1 MSKVTQT
8 ARNWVGKL
16 VSIFAAASAFAA
28 ETAASVPD
36 SELAASWR
44 KYWAANRSRCLA
56 DIEKNRKAD
65 VSRVMKAGDGR
76 ILKNAACEV
85 RQVTS
90 DFAFGCN
97 GLCLGQLGPTNAAY
111 EAKLSEFFNL
121 VTTTFCLGI
130 MEPEKGRYRFDANS
144 EEIWR
149 RPPSDRVL
157 DFARAHGMRMKGQ
170 PLICDR
176 WHPAWAKGQTK
187 AEAEEYYRGW
197 LRRVAERYG
206 KSVWYFDVVNEA
218 FSALKRT
225 PDFPL
230 YQRDET
236 LSFVDWAYAE
246 AEKVFP
252 KECMLGIN
260 MGCSATDWNWSG
272 ERYFNLCKRI
282 CDKGIRLD
290 AIGFQFH
297 LFNREKGERFVRLEY
312 WHPDMLRKSYETF
325 GKLGKPLFINEI
337 TIPSTI
343 LPGEAGR
350 ELQAEIAEDLYRFWF
365 SMPQL
370 AGIIWWNLCD
380 GAAWGGEDRVKGA
393 LINERMEAKPV
404 YRRLRK
410 LIAQE
415 WRTRLSA
422 RTDSSGVLS
431 FRGFRGTYEA
441 DFGGGTVVRFDVR

>member
-1 MSKVTQT
+1 MNMGF
-8 ARNWVGKL
+8 RL
-16 VSIFAAASAFAA
+16 VVLFALSAASALATDKA
-28 ETAASVPD
+28 PAVPD
-36 SELAASWR
+36 SELATPWR
-44 KYWAANRSRCLA
+44 KYWAVNRARCIA
-56 DIEKNRKAD
+56 DIETNRKAD
-65 VSRVMKAGDGR
+65 VSLVMKDADGR
-76 ILKNAACEV
+76 IMRNAACDV
-85 RQVTS
+85 RQISS

-121 VTTTFCLGI
+121 VTTTFCPGV
-130 MEPEKGRYRFDANS
+130 MEPEKGRFRFAADS

-176 WHPAWAKGQTK
+176 WHPAWAKSQTK
-187 AEAEEYYRGW
+187 AEAEAYYRDW

-206 KSVWYFDVVNEA
+206 RSVWYFDVVNEA
-218 FSALKRT
+218 FDTPKRT

-230 YQRDET
+230 YQGDKT

-260 MGCSATDWNWSG
+260 MGIGATDWNRSG
-272 ERYFNLCKRI
+272 KRYFKLCKRI

-297 LFNREKGERFVRLEY
+297 LFSREKGERFVRLEH
-312 WHPDMLRKSYETF
+312 WHPDMLRRSYDEF
-325 GKLGKPLFINEI
+325 AKLRKPLFINEI

-350 ELQAEIAEDLYRFWF
+350 DLQGEIAEDLYRFWF
-365 SMPQL
+365 SIPQV

-393 LINERMEAKPV
+393 LLDENMAEKPV
-404 YRRLRK
+404 YKRLRK
-410 LIAQE
+410 LIMQD

-422 RTDSSGVLS
+422 RTDAEGRLS
-431 FRGFRGTYEA
+431 FRGFRGEYEV
-441 DFGGGTVVRFDVR
+441 DFGDGRVCRIQVK

>member
-1 MSKVTQT
+1 MKIKFPVALLCGLAVVPAIAAVT
-8 ARNWVGKL
+8 
-16 VSIFAAASAFAA
+16 ASAV
-28 ETAASVPD
+28 SD
-36 SELAASWR
+36 SELAAPWR
-44 KYWAANRSRCLA
+44 KYWAENRARCIA
-56 DIEKNRKAD
+56 DIEANRKAD
-65 VSRVMKAGDGR
+65 VSLVMKDASGR
-76 ILKNAACEV
+76 ILKNAACDV
-85 RQVTS
+85 RQVSS
-90 DFAFGCN
+90 DFVFGCN

-121 VTTTFCLGI
+121 VTTTFCPGI
-130 MEPEKGRYRFDANS
+130 MEPKKGQYRFDANS

-176 WHPAWAKGQTK
+176 WHPSWAKSQTK
-187 AEAEEYYRGW
+187 AEAEAYYRDW

-206 KSVWYFDVVNEA
+206 RSVWYFDGVNEA
-218 FSALKRT
+218 FDTPKRT

-230 YQRDET
+230 YQGDKA

-260 MGCSATDWNWSG
+260 MGIASTDWNLSG
-272 ERYFNLCKRI
+272 KRYFNLCKRI

-297 LFNREKGERFVRLEY
+297 LFSREKGERFVRLEH
-312 WHPDMLRKSYETF
+312 WHPDMLRRSYDEF
-325 GKLGKPLFINEI
+325 AKLRKPLFINEI

-350 ELQAEIAEDLYRFWF
+350 DLQGEIAEDLYRFWF
-365 SMPQL
+365 SIPQF

-380 GAAWGGEDRVKGA
+380 GAAWRGEDDVKGA
-393 LINERMEAKPV
+393 LLDEKMGEKPV
-404 YRRLRK
+404 YKRLRK
-410 LIAQE
+410 LMTRD

-422 RTDSSGVLS
+422 QTDSGGRLS
-431 FRGFRGTYEA
+431 FRGFRGTYEV

>member
-1 MSKVTQT
+1 MKIKFPIALLCGLAVVPAIAAVT
-8 ARNWVGKL
+8 
-16 VSIFAAASAFAA
+16 ASAV
-28 ETAASVPD
+28 SD
-36 SELAASWR
+36 SELAAPWR
-44 KYWAANRSRCLA
+44 KYWAENRARCIA
-56 DIEKNRKAD
+56 DIEANRKDD
-65 VSRVMKAGDGR
+65 VSLVMKDASGR
-76 ILKNAACEV
+76 ILKNAACDV
-85 RQVTS
+85 RQVSS
-90 DFAFGCN
+90 DFVFGCN

-121 VTTTFCLGI
+121 VTTTFCPGI
-130 MEPEKGRYRFDANS
+130 MEPKKGQYRFDANS
-144 EEIWR
+144 KEIWR

-176 WHPAWAKGQTK
+176 WHPTWAKDQTK
-187 AEAEEYYRGW
+187 AEAEAYYRDW

-206 KSVWYFDVVNEA
+206 KSVWCFDVVNEA
-218 FSALKRT
+218 LDASKRT

-252 KECMLGIN
+252 RECILAIN
-260 MGCSATDWNWSG
+260 MGTSSIDWSRKG
-272 ERYFNLCKRI
+272 RPYFNLCKRI

-297 LFNREKGERFVRLEY
+297 LFNRKTGTRFLQLK
-312 WHPDMLRKSYETF
+312 HLNPDMLRKSYQKFAE
-325 GKLGKPLFINEI
+325 LGKPIFITEI
-337 TIPSTI
+337 TIPSTL

-350 ELQAEIAEDLYRFWF
+350 DLQAEIAEDLYRFWF
-365 SMPQL
+365 SVPQIS
-370 AGIIWWNLCD
+370 GVTWWNLCD
-380 GAAWGGEDRVKGA
+380 GAAWAGEDDVKGA
-393 LINERMEAKPV
+393 LLDEKMGEKPV
-404 YRRLRK
+404 YKRLRQ
-410 LIAQE
+410 LITQD

-422 RTDSSGVLS
+422 RTDRDGRLS

>member
-1 MSKVTQT
+1 MKIKFPIALLCGLAVVPAIAAVT
-8 ARNWVGKL
+8 
-16 VSIFAAASAFAA
+16 ASAV
-28 ETAASVPD
+28 SD
-36 SELAASWR
+36 SELAAPWR
-44 KYWAANRSRCLA
+44 KYWAENRARCIA
-56 DIEKNRKAD
+56 DIEANRKAD
-65 VSRVMKAGDGR
+65 VSLVMKDASGR
-76 ILKNAACEV
+76 ILKNAACDV
-85 RQVTS
+85 RQVSS
-90 DFAFGCN
+90 DFVFGCN

-121 VTTTFCLGI
+121 VTTSFCPGI
-130 MEPEKGRYRFDANS
+130 MEPKKGQYRFDANS

-176 WHPAWAKGQTK
+176 WHPTWAKDQTK
-187 AEAEEYYRGW
+187 AEAEAYYRDW

-206 KSVWYFDVVNEA
+206 KSVWCFDVVNEA
-218 FSALKRT
+218 LDASKRT

-252 KECMLGIN
+252 RECILAIN
-260 MGCSATDWNWSG
+260 MGTSSIDWSRKG
-272 ERYFNLCKRI
+272 RPYFNLCKRI

-297 LFNREKGERFVRLEY
+297 LFNRKTGTRFLQLK
-312 WHPDMLRKSYETF
+312 HLNPDMLRKSYQKFAE
-325 GKLGKPLFINEI
+325 LGKPIFITEI
-337 TIPSTI
+337 TIPSTL

-350 ELQAEIAEDLYRFWF
+350 DLQAEIAEDLYRFWF
-365 SMPQL
+365 SVPQIS
-370 AGIIWWNLCD
+370 GVTWWNLCD
-380 GAAWGGEDRVKGA
+380 GAAWIGEDGVKGA
-393 LINERMEAKPV
+393 LLDEKMGEKPV
-404 YRRLRK
+404 YKRLRK
-410 LIAQE
+410 LITQD

-422 RTDSSGVLS
+422 RTDSVGRLS

>member
-1 MSKVTQT
+1 MNMGF
-8 ARNWVGKL
+8 RL
-16 VSIFAAASAFAA
+16 VVLFALSAASALATDKA
-28 ETAASVPD
+28 PAVPD
-36 SELAASWR
+36 SELATPWR
-44 KYWAANRSRCLA
+44 KYWAVNRARCIA
-56 DIEKNRKAD
+56 DIETNRKAD
-65 VSRVMKAGDGR
+65 VSLVMKDADGR
-76 ILKNAACEV
+76 IMRNAACDV
-85 RQVTS
+85 RQISS

-121 VTTTFCLGI
+121 VTTTFCPGV
-130 MEPEKGRYRFDANS
+130 MEPEKGRCRFDANS

-176 WHPAWAKGQTK
+176 WHPAWAKSQTK
-187 AEAEEYYRGW
+187 AEAEAYYRDW

-206 KSVWYFDVVNEA
+206 RSVWYFDVVNEA
-218 FSALKRT
+218 FDTPKRT

-230 YQRDET
+230 YQGDKT

-260 MGCSATDWNWSG
+260 MGIGATDWNRSG
-272 ERYFNLCKRI
+272 KRYFKLCKRI

-297 LFNREKGERFVRLEY
+297 LFSREKGERFVRLEH
-312 WHPDMLRKSYETF
+312 WHPDMLRRSYDEF
-325 GKLGKPLFINEI
+325 AKLRKPLFINEI

-350 ELQAEIAEDLYRFWF
+350 DLQGEIAEDLYRFWF
-365 SMPQL
+365 SIPQV

-393 LINERMEAKPV
+393 LLDENMEEKPV
-404 YRRLRK
+404 YKRLRK
-410 LIAQE
+410 LIMQD

-422 RTDSSGVLS
+422 RTDAEGRLS
-431 FRGFRGTYEA
+431 FRGFRGEYEV
-441 DFGGGTVVRFDVR
+441 DFGDGRVCRIQVK

>member
-1 MSKVTQT
+1 MKIKFPIALLCGLAVVPAIAAVT
-8 ARNWVGKL
+8 
-16 VSIFAAASAFAA
+16 ASAV
-28 ETAASVPD
+28 SD
-36 SELAASWR
+36 SELAAPWR
-44 KYWAANRSRCLA
+44 KYWAENRARCIA
-56 DIEKNRKAD
+56 DIEANRKDD
-65 VSRVMKAGDGR
+65 VSLVMKDASGR
-76 ILKNAACEV
+76 ILKNAACDV
-85 RQVTS
+85 RQVSS
-90 DFAFGCN
+90 DFVFGCN

-121 VTTTFCLGI
+121 VTTTFCPGI
-130 MEPEKGRYRFDANS
+130 MEPKKGQYRFDANS

-149 RPPSDRVL
+149 RPPSDCVL

-176 WHPAWAKGQTK
+176 WHPTWAKDQTK
-187 AEAEEYYRGW
+187 AEAEAYYRDW

-206 KSVWYFDVVNEA
+206 KSVWCFDVVNEA
-218 FSALKRT
+218 LDASKRT

-252 KECMLGIN
+252 RECILAIN
-260 MGCSATDWNWSG
+260 MGTSSIDWSRKG
-272 ERYFNLCKRI
+272 RPYFNLCKRI

-297 LFNREKGERFVRLEY
+297 LFNRKTGTRFLQLK
-312 WHPDMLRKSYETF
+312 HLNPDMLRKSYQKFAE
-325 GKLGKPLFINEI
+325 LGKPIFITEI
-337 TIPSTI
+337 TIPSTL

-350 ELQAEIAEDLYRFWF
+350 DLQAEIAEDLYRFWF
-365 SMPQL
+365 SVPQIS
-370 AGIIWWNLCD
+370 GVTWWNLCD
-380 GAAWGGEDRVKGA
+380 GAAWAGEDDVKGA
-393 LINERMEAKPV
+393 LLDEKMGEKPV
-404 YRRLRK
+404 YKRLRQ
-410 LIAQE
+410 LITQD

-422 RTDSSGVLS
+422 RTDRDGRLS

>member
-1 MSKVTQT
+1 MKIKFPIALLCGLAVVPAIAAVT
-8 ARNWVGKL
+8 
-16 VSIFAAASAFAA
+16 ASAV
-28 ETAASVPD
+28 SD
-36 SELAASWR
+36 SGLAAPWR
-44 KYWAANRSRCLA
+44 KYWAENRARCIA
-56 DIEKNRKAD
+56 DIEANRKAD
-65 VSRVMKAGDGR
+65 VSLVMKDASGR
-76 ILKNAACEV
+76 ILKNAACDV
-85 RQVTS
+85 RQVSS
-90 DFAFGCN
+90 DFVFGCN

-121 VTTTFCLGI
+121 VTTTFCPGI
-130 MEPEKGRYRFDANS
+130 MEPKKGQYRFDANS

-176 WHPAWAKGQTK
+176 WHPTWAKDQTK
-187 AEAEEYYRGW
+187 AEAEAYYRDW

-206 KSVWYFDVVNEA
+206 KSVWCFDVVNEA
-218 FSALKRT
+218 LDASKRT

-252 KECMLGIN
+252 RECILAIN
-260 MGCSATDWNWSG
+260 MGTSSIDWSRKG
-272 ERYFNLCKRI
+272 RPYFNLCKRI

-297 LFNREKGERFVRLEY
+297 LFNRKTGTRFLQLK
-312 WHPDMLRKSYETF
+312 HLNPDMLRKSYQKFAE
-325 GKLGKPLFINEI
+325 LGKPIFITEI
-337 TIPSTI
+337 TIPSTL

-350 ELQAEIAEDLYRFWF
+350 DLQAEIAEDLYRFWF
-365 SMPQL
+365 SVPQIS
-370 AGIIWWNLCD
+370 GVTWWNLCD
-380 GAAWGGEDRVKGA
+380 GATWVGEDDVKGA
-393 LINERMEAKPV
+393 LLDEKMGEKPV
-404 YRRLRK
+404 YKRLRK
-410 LIAQE
+410 LITQD

-422 RTDSSGVLS
+422 QTDSGGRLS

>member
-1 MSKVTQT
+1 MNI
-8 ARNWVGKL
+8 R
-16 VSIFAAASAFAA
+16 FHAALLCMMAAPAFAA
-28 ETAASVPD
+28 ETVASVPD
-36 SELAASWR
+36 SELAAPWR

-56 DIEKNRKAD
+56 DIEANRKAD

-121 VTTTFCLGI
+121 VTTTFCPGI

-157 DFARAHGMRMKGQ
+157 AFARAHGMRMKGQ
-170 PLICDR
+170 PLMCDR
-176 WHPAWAKGQTK
+176 WHPAWAKQQTK

-197 LRRVAERYG
+197 FRRVAERYG

-218 FSALKRT
+218 FSAAKRT
-225 PDFPL
+225 SVFPL
-230 YQRDET
+230 YQRDK
-236 LSFVDWAYAE
+236 SFAFVDWAYAE

-260 MGCSATDWNWSG
+260 MGMAATDWNWDGS
-272 ERYFNLCKRI
+272 RYFRLCKRI

-297 LFNREKGERFVRLEY
+297 IFNRENGVRFVRLEHL
-312 WHPDMLRKSYETF
+312 HPDMLRKSYEEF
-325 GKLGKPLFINEI
+325 AKLGKPLFINEI

-350 ELQAEIAEDLYRFWF
+350 ELQGEIAEDLYRFWF
-365 SMPQL
+365 SVPQM
-370 AGIIWWNLCD
+370 AGAIWWNLCD
-380 GAAWGGEDRVKGA
+380 GAAWRGEDRVKGA
-393 LINERMEAKPV
+393 LIDEQMREKPV

-410 LIAQE
+410 LITQE

-422 RTDSSGVLS
+422 RTDCDGRLS